1 MALDKPWLNQYGAG
15 VPATI
20 NPDTYPSLMELLED
34 AFRTHASKDMMTYM
48 GSRWTFA
55 NIEAQSKHLA
65 AWLQAQ
71 RLSKGA
77 RVAVMMPNVPSLPI
91 NKSRRS

>member
-1 MALDKPWLNQYGAG
+1 MALDKPWLKQYGTG

-34 AFRTHASKDMMTYM
+34 AFRTHARKDMMAYM

-55 NIEAQSKHLA
+55 SPTAHREAETAKAH
-65 AWLQAQ
+65 
-71 RLSKGA
+71 RG
-77 RVAVMMPNVPSLPI
+77 
-91 NKSRRS
+91 